1 MYRSWI
7 LLLAV
12 GCFGTRDVEPDW
24 LNEGPVGEDGE
35 GAEEEIPEPAACGEE
50 DTGAVTGFAVSG
62 MIEDLATGRARS
74 IRPHSAPTPSTPRR
88 S

>member
-50 DTGAVTGFAVSG
+50 DTGA
-62 MIEDLATGRARS
+62 
-74 IRPHSAPTPSTPRR
+74 
-88 S
+88 